1 MDARCHLWTQTFPK
15 PSTPNGPQE
24 GYKVVLAFEE
34 SIGFCCGDLVNDKDG
49 VCASAVFAEMA
60 NQLSGKGLNVSQH
73 MEALYDTYGH
83 FVSRQGYV
91 TVPDPKLTVD
101 IFAVLRKDG
110 KYPTSIGGFKVA
122 QVRDL
127 TTGM

>member
-1 MDARCHLWTQTFPK
+1 M
-15 PSTPNGPQE
+15 
-24 GYKVVLAFEE
+24 AFEE

-127 TTGM
+127 TTGMKEAHGFQNP